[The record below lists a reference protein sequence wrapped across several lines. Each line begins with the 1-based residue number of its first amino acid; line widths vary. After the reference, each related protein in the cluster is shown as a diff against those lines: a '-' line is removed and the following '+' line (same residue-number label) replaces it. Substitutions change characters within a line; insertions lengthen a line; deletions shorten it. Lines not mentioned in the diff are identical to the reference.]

1 MHVFMN
7 KTVYLNLSILE
18 INKIVTYDF
27 WYHYTKTKYW
37 EKINLCYIMT
47 YSFVV
52 YIKTENIYI
61 DIAKNEEA
69 KLNQIIKIKK
79 VIILMKNEFGRK
91 K

>member
-1 MHVFMN
+1 
-7 KTVYLNLSILE
+7 
-18 INKIVTYDF
+18 
-27 WYHYTKTKYW
+27 
-37 EKINLCYIMT
+37 MT